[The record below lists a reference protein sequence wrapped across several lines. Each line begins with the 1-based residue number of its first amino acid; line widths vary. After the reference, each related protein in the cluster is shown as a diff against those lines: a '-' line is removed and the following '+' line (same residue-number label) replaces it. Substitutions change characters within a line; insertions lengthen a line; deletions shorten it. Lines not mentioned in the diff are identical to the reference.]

1 MKLSIGLGVM
11 SSRVEYKSNLGFE
24 PKALVSAFNFTAMKA
39 SVEVSF
45 YPLADEFIPR
55 VWNFIAEL
63 KKSPEVEVQTNPLS
77 THLHGDLSLVLSVTT
92 QAIENS
98 FGSGNEGAVVL
109 KVLPGDAREWED

>member
-1 MKLSIGLGVM
+1 
-11 SSRVEYKSNLGFE
+11 
-24 PKALVSAFNFTAMKA
+24 MKA

-45 YPLADEFIPR
+45 YPLTDHYIPR
-55 VWNFIAEL
+55 VWDFIAEL

-77 THLHGDLSLVLSVTT
+77 THLYGDLSSVLAVTA